1 MLSLLIWEISNQ
13 VCHISW
19 KSVNGLI
26 PASGLNLRISTT
38 VRLIEKLKKHDCVS
52 DYRKQL
58 HWLPIPARIQFKLMA
73 TTWKALNDQ
82 APKYIKQLLHKKP
95 QQKHNL
101 RSNSKPQL
109 SEPVSQNKNN
119 FEDRAFSFV
128 APKLWNSLPNNARNT
143 VSLDTFAKSLKTHL
157 FQKFCQSE

>member
-1 MLSLLIWEISNQ
+1 
-13 VCHISW
+13 
-19 KSVNGLI
+19 
-26 PASGLNLRISTT
+26 
-38 VRLIEKLKKHDCVS
+38 
-52 DYRKQL
+52 
-58 HWLPIPARIQFKLMA
+58 MA

-128 APKLWNSLPNNARNT
+128 APKLWNSLPNNVRKA
-143 VSLDTFAKSLKTHL
+143 VSLDTFKKSLKTHL
-157 FQKFCQSE
+157 FEKFYQS